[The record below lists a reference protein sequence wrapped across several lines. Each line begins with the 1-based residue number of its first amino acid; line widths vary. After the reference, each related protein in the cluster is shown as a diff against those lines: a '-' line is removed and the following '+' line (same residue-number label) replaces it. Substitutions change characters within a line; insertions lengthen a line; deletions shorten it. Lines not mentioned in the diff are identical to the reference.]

1 MVVALVSEDRAGAI
15 VSTRSPFL
23 CRLDATFSRKEVQ
36 RQSNVESCPARQV
49 VGEKCRNRVRWTPG
63 LRELPRRRAVSDT
76 GSKSTGWLALVAL
89 ATAQFVMVLDQ
100 SVMNV
105 SISALVKDFDT
116 TVSTIQAVIT
126 LYCLVMAMLIMTGAK
141 IGDIIGRR
149 RAFVIGLII
158 YACGSAL
165 TAASQTVFTLAL
177 GWSIL
182 EGIGAGLVLPAL
194 AALIAGNFEGPRRK
208 VAYAI
213 IGGVAGAGIAIGP
226 ILGGWATT
234 NVTWRI
240 VFVGEVVLVAFILIM
255 TPKVKDAVRPDP
267 VPKLDY
273 VGSVLSA
280 SGLGLFVFGVLE
292 SSTWGWLKPKNSPIT
307 IFGFSLTIFVMA
319 AGLALIWA
327 FVTWQRHREETNRDP
342 LVHLSLARVS
352 SVRAGLIGLFSQNLI
367 LMGVFF
373 VIPLYLQLVLGLDAL
388 QTGIKMLPISI
399 TMFLTAAAG
408 SRLSNRFPV
417 RSIVRAGLV
426 VTIAGCLILL
436 TTIQPTLSNAGFAL
450 GMAVLGIGMGLMVSQ
465 LGNVVQSSVEDSGR
479 SEAGGLQYTGQQL
492 GSSLGV
498 ALIGAIV
505 LMGLTSTFISN
516 VEKDSRISSEVAAQ
530 VGVAAGNNTN
540 FVSSDEVHAAAT
552 EAGLDSA
559 SATAI
564 VEDYEAAQLRSLK
577 AGLLA
582 ASLLAL
588 LSLALTRELPHER
601 VVRRRKETSTEVQ
614 ERRRSAAGDSS

>member
-1 MVVALVSEDRAGAI
+1 MS
-15 VSTRSPFL
+15 
-23 CRLDATFSRKEVQ
+23 DASGK
-36 RQSNVESCPARQV
+36 
-49 VGEKCRNRVRWTPG
+49 
-63 LRELPRRRAVSDT
+63 
-76 GSKSTGWLALVAL
+76 SKGWLALVAL

-149 RAFVIGLII
+149 KAFVIGLII

-165 TAASQTVFTLAL
+165 TAVSQTVFQLAL
-177 GWSIL
+177 GWSVL

-240 VFVGEVVLVAFILIM
+240 VFAGEVLLVAFILIM
-255 TPKVKDAVRPDP
+255 TPKVMDARRPDP
-267 VPKLDY
+267 APKLDY

-307 IFGFSLTIFVMA
+307 IFGFSLTLFVMA
-319 AGLALIWA
+319 AGLGLIWG

-342 LVHLSLARVS
+342 LVHLSLARVP
-352 SVRAGLIGLFSQNLI
+352 SVRSGLIGLFSQNLI

-388 QTGIKMLPISI
+388 ETGIKMLPVSI
-399 TMFLTAAAG
+399 TMFLTSAVG

-417 RSIVRAGLV
+417 RTIVRAGLV
-426 VTIAGCLILL
+426 VTIAGSLILL
-436 TTIQPTLSNAGFAL
+436 STIQPTLSNAGFAI
-450 GMAVLGIGMGLMVSQ
+450 GMGVLGIGMGLMVSQ
-465 LGNVVQSSVEDSGR
+465 LGNVVQSSVDDSGR

-505 LMGLTSTFISN
+505 LMGLTSNFVTN
-516 VEKDSRISSEVAAQ
+516 VEKDPRISSEVAAQ

-540 FVSSDEVHAAAT
+540 FVSSDQVHAAAT
-552 EAGLDSA
+552 AAGLDSA
-559 SATAI
+559 SATAV

-582 ASLLAL
+582 AGLLAL
-588 LSLALTRELPHER
+588 LSLAFTRELPHEQPAR
-601 VVRRRKETSTEVQ
+601 TKKEPEPAQS
-614 ERRRSAAGDSS
+614 

>member
-1 MVVALVSEDRAGAI
+1 VTDSSA
-15 VSTRSPFL
+15 
-23 CRLDATFSRKEVQ
+23 
-36 RQSNVESCPARQV
+36 
-49 VGEKCRNRVRWTPG
+49 
-63 LRELPRRRAVSDT
+63 
-76 GSKSTGWLALVAL
+76 KSTGWLALVAL

-116 TVSTIQAVIT
+116 SVSTIQAVIT

-165 TAASQTVFTLAL
+165 TAASQTVVQLAL
-177 GWSIL
+177 GWSVL

-208 VAYAI
+208 VAYAV

-240 VFVGEVVLVAFILIM
+240 VFAGEVLLVAFILIM
-255 TPKVKDAVRPDP
+255 TPKVMDAERPGP
-267 VPKLDY
+267 IPKLDY

-307 IFGFSLTIFVMA
+307 IFGFSLTLFVMA
-319 AGLALIWA
+319 AGLALIWG
-327 FVTWQRHREETNRDP
+327 FVTWQRHREETDKDP
-342 LVHLSLARVS
+342 LVHLSLARVP
-352 SVRAGLIGLFSQNLI
+352 SVRSGLIGLFSQNLI

-388 QTGIKMLPISI
+388 ETGIKMLPVSI
-399 TMFLTAAAG
+399 TMFLTSAVG
-408 SRLSNRFPV
+408 SRLSDRFPV
-417 RSIVRAGLV
+417 RTIVRAGLV
-426 VTIAGCLILL
+426 VTIAGSLILL
-436 TTIQPTLSNAGFAL
+436 WTIQPTLSNAGFAI
-450 GMAVLGIGMGLMVSQ
+450 GMGVLGVGMGLMVSQ
-465 LGNVVQSSVEDSGR
+465 LGNVVQSSVDDSGR

-516 VEKDSRISSEVAAQ
+516 IEKDPRISSEVSAQ

-540 FVSSDEVHAAAT
+540 FVSSDEVHAAAVA
-552 EAGLDSA
+552 AGLDSA
-559 SATAI
+559 SVAAI
-564 VEDYEAAQLRSLK
+564 VEDYELAQLRSLK

-582 ASLLAL
+582 AGLLAL
-588 LSLALTRELPHER
+588 LSLAFTRELPHEQPAPTK
-601 VVRRRKETSTEVQ
+601 KEPQLVL
-614 ERRRSAAGDSS
+614 